1 MDLGCSHGHTFF
13 GGRCFAL
20 ISERKTWK
28 DAREYCTNL
37 FNGYDIVTIHG
48 QSKNNFIRKLVE
60 KAYETDDK
68 NKNFW
73 IGLKTSSMNDKTTTL
88 KIETNDY
95 IWRDGTSLSYGVD
108 LRNPPWMDN
117 EPNQVIF

>member
-1 MDLGCSHGHTFF
+1 MDLGCSNGHTFF

-20 ISERKTWK
+20 ISERKTWS
-28 DAREYCTNL
+28 DAREYCSNQV
-37 FNGYDIVTIHG
+37 NGYDLVTIHG

-60 KAYETDDK
+60 EAYENDEK

-73 IGLKTSSMNDKTTTL
+73 IGLKASSINGKETTL

-117 EPNQVIF
+117 EPNQVLF